1 MTAWELKTIFTGDGM
16 DKIGVLL
23 LNMGGPDSLSAV
35 KPFLYNLFTDPY
47 IANFG
52 FMQKPL
58 AWLIS
63 NVRAGKVK
71 KAYKKIGG
79 KSPLKE
85 ITEAQ
90 AEALQKA
97 LGEGFKVLVGMRYWH
112 PFIEESVEEFKKSNI
127 KKVVAVLLYPQFCS
141 ATTSSAVERFK
152 KLTKGN
158 FEFKIISSWCDYPLF
173 IEAWIEQIEKAF
185 ERHGGECFVLFSAH
199 GIPLSLHKKGDPY
212 ISEVQ
217 KTVNAIAS
225 KMRLKDFKICFQSTT
240 GPIQWV
246 KPSTEEVIKELT
258 KTEIR
263 KILIVPVS
271 FVSDHIETLYEIDFV
286 YKKMANDLGL
296 QLYRV
301 DSLNTS
307 SKFIEA
313 LKNLV
318 LECLQGEMENAL
330 R

>member
-1 MTAWELKTIFTGDGM
+1 M
-16 DKIGVLL
+16 DKIGVML
-23 LNMGGPDSLSAV
+23 LNMGGPDSLSSV
-35 KPFLYNLFTDPY
+35 KPFLFNLFSDPY

-52 FMQKPL
+52 FMQKPI

-63 NVRAGKVK
+63 SLRANKLK
-71 KAYKKIGG
+71 KAYEKIGG

-90 AEALQKA
+90 AKALQKA
-97 LGEGFKVLVGMRYWH
+97 LGEEFKVFVGMRYWH
-112 PFIEESVEEFKKSNI
+112 PFIEESVDEFKKLNI
-127 KKVVAVLLYPQFCS
+127 KKVVAVSLYPQFCT
-141 ATTSSAVERFK
+141 ATTSSAVERFTR
-152 KLTKGN
+152 LAIGN

-173 IEAWIEQIEKAF
+173 IEAWVEQIEKAF
-185 ERHGGECFVLFSAH
+185 ESHGSESFVLFSAH

-212 ISEVQ
+212 ISEVK

-225 KMRLKDFKICFQSTT
+225 KMKLKQFKICYQSRT
-240 GPIQWV
+240 GPLKWV
-246 KPSTEEVIKELT
+246 KPSTEDVIKELS
-258 KTEIR
+258 KTEIK

-286 YKKMANDLGL
+286 YKKMANDLGM

-301 DSLNTS
+301 HSLNTS

-318 LECLQGEMENAL
+318 LESLQGGFKNAL